1 MLGKDK
7 SEFKFAGEL
16 SDENKRYLLKEQ
28 IKLNLVM
35 GILFPFIL
43 SVPIV
48 LLAVYYY
55 KLILLFLIIPFLI
68 LVMFIIN
75 PFYSKEFPKEIEI
88 IDDVIY
94 ITTGFA
100 TYSRDV
106 AAVKKVYDIG
116 DAYYFSFYLPKT
128 SVCLCQKDLL
138 VEGTLEDFEQI
149 IQSKTKISRV
159 TF

>member
-1 MLGKDK
+1 
-7 SEFKFAGEL
+7 
-16 SDENKRYLLKEQ
+16 
-28 IKLNLVM
+28 
-35 GILFPFIL
+35 
-43 SVPIV
+43 
-48 LLAVYYY
+48 
-55 KLILLFLIIPFLI
+55 
-68 LVMFIIN
+68 MFSIN

-94 ITTGFA
+94 ITTRFA